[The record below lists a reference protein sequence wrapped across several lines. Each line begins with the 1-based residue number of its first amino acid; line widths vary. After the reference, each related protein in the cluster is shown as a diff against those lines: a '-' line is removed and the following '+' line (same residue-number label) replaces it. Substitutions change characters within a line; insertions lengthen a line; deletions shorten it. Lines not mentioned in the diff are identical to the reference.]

1 MNWGTFSRSVII
13 GMLLVAAVGFG
24 QPAHAQT
31 AASSTGDCPYWIDEL
46 TGEHVPTGPYGWT
59 PLGGHDPV
67 TSPNGRHFVYVPCP
81 PPTPP
86 PTPPAP
92 PPPPTPPVRTATY
105 SGLGINPPPA
115 FQVGSANF
123 RSALV
128 TVDYANFSP
137 SAGANENQYG
147 FSTGILTNPFSGDTG
162 GTNPMILN
170 DNLSPADVF
179 PAQGGGIAA
188 PALELTAAYHHATST
203 GFNTDLWNTGGSLV
217 WFAPQWRFGPAFGYQ
232 SSSTSG
238 FSSHTWNYG
247 GFAEWFACD
256 SVTAFAKGGGF
267 SGNGTSDGF
276 YLGGSGKWYAT
287 PDFAF
292 NGGID
297 YTRWTSFGGSDE
309 LDYTIGGEY
318 LFSETTPVSLFAGYT
333 RSDYSGSYHVDTVF
347 VGLRFYVNG
356 EGVTALVDRQRTGE
370 PAPHQFKF

>member
-1 MNWGTFSRSVII
+1 
-13 GMLLVAAVGFG
+13 
-24 QPAHAQT
+24 
-31 AASSTGDCPYWIDEL
+31 
-46 TGEHVPTGPYGWT
+46 
-59 PLGGHDPV
+59 
-67 TSPNGRHFVYVPCP
+67 
-81 PPTPP
+81 
-86 PTPPAP
+86 P
-92 PPPPTPPVRTATY
+92 PPPPPPQPPVLPPPPPVRTPTY
-105 SGLGINPPPA
+105 SGLHINPPPA
-115 FQVGSANF
+115 FQVGSVNF
-123 RSALV
+123 RAALL

-162 GTNPMILN
+162 GTNPLRLD
-170 DNLSPADVF
+170 DNITGANPL

-203 GFNTDLWNTGGSLV
+203 GFNTDLWNTGGSLI
-217 WFAPQWRFGPAFGYQ
+217 WFAPQWRFGPAFGFQ
-232 SSSTSG
+232 SSSSSG

-256 SVTAFAKGGGF
+256 SVTAFVKGGGF
-267 SGNGTSDGF
+267 SGSGTSDGF

-309 LDYTIGGEY
+309 VDYTVGGEY

-347 VGLRFYVNG
+347 VGLRLYVNG
-356 EGVTALVDRQRTGE
+356 QGVSTLVDRQRTGLMG
-370 PAPHQFKF
+370 PHQFKF